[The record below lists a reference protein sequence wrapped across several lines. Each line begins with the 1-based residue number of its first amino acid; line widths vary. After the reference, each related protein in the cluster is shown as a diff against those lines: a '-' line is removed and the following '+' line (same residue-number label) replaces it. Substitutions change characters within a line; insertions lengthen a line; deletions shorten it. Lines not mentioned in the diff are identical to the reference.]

1 MKLVAMSPKTGEV
14 LGEVALSQDVPNA
27 TANYG
32 YSQTSAPMCANNT
45 LVFGAAGSERGN
57 RGFVMAYTP
66 NLKPAWPSPFWT
78 IPPDLT
84 GWRRSRLVGG
94 GPVWTPVTIDRTT
107 EHGLLRHRQRHSRLL
122 PGPPPRAEPAHR
134 LAHRRRPA

>member
-78 IPPDLT
+78 IPPDLSRVAPLAA
-84 GWRRSRLVGG
+84 RRRRACLDACH
-94 GPVWTPVTIDRTT
+94 DRRHHQ
-107 EHGLLRHRQRHSRLL
+107 HGLLRHRQRHSRLL

>member
-1 MKLVAMSPKTGEV
+1 M
-14 LGEVALSQDVPNA
+14 ALSQDVPNA

-94 GPVWTPVTIDRTT
+94 GPVLDTRHDRR
-107 EHGLLRHRQRHSRLL
+107 EHQHRLLRHR
-122 PGPPPRAEPAHR
+122 
-134 LAHRRRPA
+134 